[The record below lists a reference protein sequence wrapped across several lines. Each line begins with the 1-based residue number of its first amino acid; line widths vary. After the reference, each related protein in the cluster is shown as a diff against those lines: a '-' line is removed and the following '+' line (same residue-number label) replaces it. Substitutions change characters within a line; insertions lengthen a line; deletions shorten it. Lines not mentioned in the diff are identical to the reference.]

1 MSKQSISLVL
11 LKKLVG
17 ETERILEE
25 NEAFKANNDLRVD
38 GGNNDEYNHY
48 VVEMAKVS
56 GLLGSITNEC
66 KLLGGDVLASLRLA
80 LMPDRSE
87 HDDFADLLNFNPPSG
102 NGGSNLGN

>member
-25 NEAFKANNDLRVD
+25 NETFKSNNDLRK
-38 GGNNDEYNHY
+38 NEEAYYHY
-48 VVEMAKVS
+48 TMEMAKVS

-66 KLLGGDVLASLRLA
+66 KLLGGDVLASLRMA
-80 LMPDRSE
+80 LLPDRSE
-87 HDDFADLLNFNPPSG
+87 QDDFADLLNFNPPGG